1 MISIITA
8 TEAYKLPLGPSNTVF
23 PGRIRHDA
31 STGPKGV
38 FFNSAN
44 AHPPPVAGQNLFL
57 FALIRT

>member
-1 MISIITA
+1 MISVITA
-8 TEAYKLPLGPSNTVF
+8 TAEYTPQLEPSNYGS
-23 PGRIRHDA
+23 PDRIRHDA

-44 AHPPPVAGQNLFL
+44 AHPPPVARQNLFL